1 MVTWPR
7 TLGAVLAEELA
18 SSPRRL
24 WVSLRLTIIAT
35 LGIGLIAS
43 CHVTS
48 ELGSYIVWLVVGAG
62 PMMAVG
68 KAVPILVIE
77 GLMLASSVVMGRA
90 LAETPWLMLPFV
102 FAFMVCSTFINISR
116 KLGPS
121 VLLIQVVS
129 LGSLYGVVFAPA
141 EVGWT
146 AAANFGGSLIA
157 YGIIVLFDNWL
168 WPDRA
173 EPILIESLRESAA
186 RHSQRLTAAVR
197 FFLDAHAVAQPR
209 EPPPTSELTH
219 FLTLL
224 DQSVVEGLSAHQHA
238 LLLAAVTRMT
248 RIQLQTG
255 RLTIVARDPVPGQV
269 RLLLRREIEDAAA
282 TIAAALDEIAHD
294 AATLMRSGADRSP
307 SAPARRA
314 RSSMDALAS
323 RIEQVRP
330 TYIRWAGGAELANFA
345 SFTDCLEGLTRLLER
360 PLDEPPPFA
369 APKRQIKATTG
380 APGKNE
386 PLPVTY
392 CLKVGL
398 CSVIGYVIGLAAQR
412 PELSVILTT
421 VVITGLPTFGASL
434 HKMILRIVGAVLGG
448 LISLL
453 AIIVVT
459 PNFQTLPAYL
469 LAIFLVLYVSAYSS
483 LSSGRTAYAGKQIGT
498 TFLLVFAGLSPSADV
513 YGPLWRIW
521 GILLGTVVVTVV
533 LCLLWPEYA
542 SDSLLPRLR
551 RAMRNTIALVP
562 HRPQQLSEATIEQ
575 RNSEVMSVL
584 AEMLAIADDARLE
597 GSACQI
603 DHEAVVEAAGTLR
616 RIANRLTGI
625 SIGRIEVPLP
635 RLDEDTEF
643 ARESVIN
650 AILMRL
656 KWWLARFEAST
667 NFRMRDGT
675 FRVEASY
682 DGIALHLKDFA
693 GRLEAQQFA
702 RLASWT
708 LDQSRTILSEM
719 GSLRRLEFLMTELDR
734 YLTGVTLQSPL
745 EAGQLRVSHSR
756 LQDY

>member
-1 MVTWPR
+1 
-7 TLGAVLAEELA
+7 
-18 SSPRRL
+18 
-24 WVSLRLTIIAT
+24 
-35 LGIGLIAS
+35 
-43 CHVTS
+43 
-48 ELGSYIVWLVVGAG
+48 
-62 PMMAVG
+62 
-68 KAVPILVIE
+68 
-77 GLMLASSVVMGRA
+77 
-90 LAETPWLMLPFV
+90 
-102 FAFMVCSTFINISR
+102 
-116 KLGPS
+116 
-121 VLLIQVVS
+121 
-129 LGSLYGVVFAPA
+129 
-141 EVGWT
+141 
-146 AAANFGGSLIA
+146 
-157 YGIIVLFDNWL
+157 
-168 WPDRA
+168 
-173 EPILIESLRESAA
+173 
-186 RHSQRLTAAVR
+186 
-197 FFLDAHAVAQPR
+197 
-209 EPPPTSELTH
+209 
-219 FLTLL
+219 
-224 DQSVVEGLSAHQHA
+224 
-238 LLLAAVTRMT
+238 
-248 RIQLQTG
+248 
-255 RLTIVARDPVPGQV
+255 
-269 RLLLRREIEDAAA
+269 
-282 TIAAALDEIAHD
+282 
-294 AATLMRSGADRSP
+294 
-307 SAPARRA
+307 
-314 RSSMDALAS
+314 
-323 RIEQVRP
+323 
-330 TYIRWAGGAELANFA
+330 
-345 SFTDCLEGLTRLLER
+345 
-360 PLDEPPPFA
+360 
-369 APKRQIKATTG
+369 
-380 APGKNE
+380 
-386 PLPVTY
+386 
-392 CLKVGL
+392 
-398 CSVIGYVIGLAAQR
+398 
-412 PELSVILTT
+412 
-421 VVITGLPTFGASL
+421 
-434 HKMILRIVGAVLGG
+434 MILRIVGAVLGG

-533 LCLLWPEYA
+533 LCLLWHEYA

-656 KWWLARFEAST
+656 KWWQ
-667 NFRMRDGT
+667 
-675 FRVEASY
+675 ASY

-708 LDQSRTILSEM
+708 LDQRRTILSEM